1 MINLLLLT
9 FCEQKECNTISHD
22 SSYFY
27 IRAFAGAL
35 RNLSVSGL
43 GRDARVWVIA
53 SEVLTLRFLR
63 LRTRFSQERDG
74 RFLAIA
80 IKILTRMFLG
90 W

>member
-1 MINLLLLT
+1 
-9 FCEQKECNTISHD
+9 
-22 SSYFY
+22 
-27 IRAFAGAL
+27 
-35 RNLSVSGL
+35 
-43 GRDARVWVIA
+43 
-53 SEVLTLRFLR
+53 EVLTLRFLR